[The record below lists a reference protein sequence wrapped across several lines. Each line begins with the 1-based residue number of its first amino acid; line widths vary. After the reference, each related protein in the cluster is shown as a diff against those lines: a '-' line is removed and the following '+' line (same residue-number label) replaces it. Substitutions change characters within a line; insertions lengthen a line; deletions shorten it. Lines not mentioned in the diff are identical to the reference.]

1 MGEFGQE
8 NERLRRIYD
17 QPTWVL
23 THMDTDS
30 FRSILEPAYKI
41 SRYRLLIAG
50 KGCSSVLYPHSDP
63 GPLLSTKLYCW
74 GYAEKPGGVASQ
86 RLRRREWSR
95 YFSS

>member
-30 FRSILEPAYKI
+30 FRSVLEPAYKI

-50 KGCSSVLYPHSDP
+50 KGCSSVLYPTQTRAHFCP
-63 GPLLSTKLYCW
+63 QNSTV
-74 GYAEKPGGVASQ
+74 GAMQ
-86 RLRRREWSR
+86 RSLEEWPVKG
-95 YFSS
+95 